1 MDSTTTISMEILLSL
16 SSGII
21 GSVGAYIKL
30 KSRIDRLE
38 VENLNQERELLD
50 LRERKKE
57 MNTALHKRIDD
68 QKAEVQELRNEL
80 NKGHQALERKMG
92 EMELRIIKEIH
103 KLVKS

>member
-30 KSRIDRLE
+30 KSRIDKLE
-38 VENLNQERELLD
+38 VEKDNQEREIID
-50 LRERKKE
+50 LKERKKE
-57 MNTALHKRIDD
+57 MNVALHKRIDD
-68 QKAEVQELRNEL
+68 QKAEVHELRNEV

-103 KLVKS
+103 KIVKS